1 MSKSS
6 VAALTRRVRGFSEGR
21 TVVLM
26 LGFLQGLSAISPFV
40 FAACVA
46 AFVRG
51 TTTGTRTLSG
61 LTLGGGP

>member
-40 FAACVA
+40 FAA
-46 AFVRG
+46 
-51 TTTGTRTLSG
+51 
-61 LTLGGGP
+61 